1 MIRFFCPHRTRVLKA
16 RPRRKAGATYKR
28 LSKLTSAMSSSV
40 GLDLFRGFKKFKSH
54 VEPERVYQAWSTG
67 HYAKIMEAI
76 PWEKLPH
83 YLEPAATKLSHG
95 MIKSANMTIDSLP
108 DNANKGL
115 RFNMK
120 NPRMREYVGRRTGEM
135 VINIQ
140 TDAQKVIQN
149 AVARSFN
156 EALTPRDV
164 AATIRGSIGL
174 YPQQETALR
183 NYRQNLIQN
192 ETKPERIEGL
202 VGAYED
208 RLLDQRSMMIA
219 RTETRLATNVGQQA
233 VWEQAS
239 DEGLLPTEVTRV
251 WVVDGNP
258 CDICE
263 PMDGEEVGLNEPW
276 IMEDGDAVMLPTEAH
291 PNCMCGMELNIG

>member
-1 MIRFFCPHRTRVLKA
+1 MIRFVCPHKHRILKA
-16 RPRRKAGATYKR
+16 GPRRKAGATYKR
-28 LSKLTSAMSSSV
+28 LSSLTSAMAGSV
-40 GLDLFRGFKKFKSH
+40 RLDLFRGFKKFKSH
-54 VEPERVYQAWSTG
+54 VDPERVYQAWKTG
-67 HYAKIMEAI
+67 HYAKIMEAV
-76 PWEKLPH
+76 PWERLPH
-83 YLEPAATKLSHG
+83 YLEPAANKLSVG
-95 MIKSANMTIDSLP
+95 MIKSAKMNIESLP
-108 DNANKGL
+108 DNANKYL

-135 VINIQ
+135 VMNIQ
-140 TDAQKVIQN
+140 SDTQNVIQN

-156 EALTPRDV
+156 EALTPRQV
-164 AATIRGSIGL
+164 ADTIKGSIGL

-183 NYRQNLIQN
+183 NYRQTLSAS
-192 ETKPERIEGL
+192 EHSPDKIESL

-239 DEGLLPTEVTRV
+239 DEDLLPREVTRV

-276 IMEDGDAVMLPTEAH
+276 ILPDGDAVMMPTEAH
-291 PNCMCGMELNIG
+291 PNCMCGMELNLG